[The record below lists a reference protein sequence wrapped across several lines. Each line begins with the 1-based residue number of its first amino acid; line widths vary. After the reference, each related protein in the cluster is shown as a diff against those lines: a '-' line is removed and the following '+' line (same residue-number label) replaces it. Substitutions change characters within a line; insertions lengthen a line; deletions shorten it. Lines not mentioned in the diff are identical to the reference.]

1 MPQLAMHSVRERRA
15 PPRHPHPHPTPHPD
29 PNPNPNPNPDL
40 NPNPDFDPN
49 PNPNLSLNL
58 NLDPDPNPNPHQVR
72 EMMGVKDLAHG
83 LDMFKGFLK
92 DFRTIDDE
100 IGA

>member
-1 MPQLAMHSVRERRA
+1 MMGPTLT
-15 PPRHPHPHPTPHPD
+15 PTLTPTPTPTLTLTLTLTLTPTLTTD
-29 PNPNPNPNPDL
+29 PNSN
-40 NPNPDFDPN
+40 
-49 PNPNLSLNL
+49 
-58 NLDPDPNPNPHQVR
+58 QVR

-92 DFRTIDDE
+92 DFRAIDEE